1 MTSLKNLFFILLI
14 FSGIVFAGS
23 CEKDE
28 MKAQQE
34 VTDYSYYES
43 FDSIQKVINK
53 KGWIAINNS
62 RPLGTSTWTQG
73 VYTID
78 NFGNFAGFPAHSS
91 VASATEYAYCDFTSG
106 AEIATLSCW
115 LISPVLNIQNG
126 DLISFW
132 TRAGDPPILY
142 PDRLQVYA
150 NLKNDGINVG
160 SDTSSVG
167 DFDQLIFDI
176 NPNLNDTDYPT
187 SWEKFEWTV
196 NGINAAGRIKARI
209 GFRYY
214 VTSGGPNGSNSN
226 FIGIDDFELKTD

>member
-1 MTSLKNLFFILLI
+1 MRKLKYLLI
-14 FSGIVFAGS
+14 MTLIFFGIFASS

-28 MKAQQE
+28 MKNDTAI
-34 VTDYSYYES
+34 TDFSYFES
-43 FDSIQKVINK
+43 FDTIQKVISQ

-62 RPLGTSTWTQG
+62 RPLGVSTWTQG

-78 NFGNFAGFPAHSS
+78 FFGNFAGFPAHSS

-106 AEIATLSCW
+106 DDIATLSCW

-126 DLISFW
+126 DVISFW
-132 TRAGDPPILY
+132 TRASDPPVTY

-160 SDTSSVG
+160 TDAESIG

-176 NPNLNDTDYPT
+176 NPNLTTTDYPT

-196 NGINAAGRIKARI
+196 NGLNASGRTPARI

-214 VTSGGPNGSNSN
+214 VTDAGPNGANSN
-226 FIGIDDFELKTD
+226 FIGIDDFELKTN